1 MLRSFPAAR
10 LLSALSGSSVLVKC
24 LWGAVLLLYLL
35 SFWLDTAQA
44 LAVTPGLLLPPN
56 LWLWSLVTHGLVE
69 LHAWDVLANLC
80 LTLGAG
86 RRLEPL
92 WGAPELLL
100 FYGLVNVAAGV
111 LGSLCFLL
119 AYAATSDLHFL
130 FSARIHGFPAFAG
143 AILVAHKQTAGDG
156 QMVPQRWM
164 RALPQ
169 LVLVVVAV
177 LSVAGVAPGQL
188 LVGYSLGLL
197 SGWVYLRFY
206 QRHSRGR
213 GDMSDHFSFASFF
226 PGPVQPPAA
235 LLGSLAHAVLVKLR
249 LCPRAVKRY
258 DVGAPS
264 SITISLPGTDPQDA
278 ERRRQLA
285 LKALNERLKRV
296 EDQTSWPSMEE
307 EDEED
312 EDGSRE
318 ENSFHSVGTPD
329 THGAQEPS
337 LASPHEAT
345 SPV

>member
-1 MLRSFPAAR
+1 MLRSSPATR
-10 LLSALSGSSVLVKC
+10 IFSVLSGSSVLVKC

-35 SFWLDTAQA
+35 SFWFDTARA
-44 LAVTPGLLLPPN
+44 LAVTPGWLLPPN
-56 LWLWSLVTHGLVE
+56 FRVWTVVTHGLVE
-69 LHAWDVLANLC
+69 IHVWDVIANLL

-100 FYGLVNVAAGV
+100 FYGVVNIAVAV
-111 LGSLCFLL
+111 LGSFCFLT
-119 AYAATSDLHFL
+119 AYAATSHLYFL
-130 FSARIHGFPAFAG
+130 FDARIHGFPAFAG
-143 AILVAHKQTAGDG
+143 AVLVAHKQTTGDG
-156 QMVPQRWM
+156 QIEPQWWL

-169 LVLVVVAV
+169 LVFLGLTV
-177 LSVAGVAPGQL
+177 LSATGLVPGRMFVA
-188 LVGYSLGLL
+188 YTLGML

-226 PGPVQPPAA
+226 PGPMQPAA
-235 LLGSLAHAVLVKLR
+235 TIIGNLTHAALVKMR

-285 LKALNERLKRV
+285 LKALNERLKKV
-296 EDQTSWPSMEE
+296 EDQTSWPNMEE
-307 EDEED
+307 EEED
-312 EDGSRE
+312 GNRDT
-318 ENSFHSVGTPD
+318 SFHSSGGIPD
-329 THGAQEPS
+329 PPGQETRSAQPY
-337 LASPHEAT
+337 EAT
-345 SPV
+345 AQV

>member
-1 MLRSFPAAR
+1 MLRSLPASR
-10 LLSALSGSSVLVKC
+10 LLGALSGSSVLVKC
-24 LWGAVLLLYLL
+24 LWGAVVFLYLL
-35 SFWLDTAQA
+35 SFWADTAHV
-44 LAVTPGLLLPPN
+44 LAITPGLLLPPN

-69 LHAWDVLANLC
+69 LHAWDVLANLL

-100 FYGLVNVAAGV
+100 FYGVVSLSVGI
-111 LGSLCFLL
+111 LSSLCFLV

-130 FSARIHGFPAFAG
+130 FSARVHGFPAFAG
-143 AILVAHKQTAGDG
+143 AVLVAHKQTAGDG
-156 QMVPQRWM
+156 LVEPQRWVLL
-164 RALPQ
+164 LPQ
-169 LVLVVVAV
+169 LTLLGVTFLT
-177 LSVAGVAPGQL
+177 VAGLVPSQI
-188 LVGYSLGLL
+188 LVGYGLGLL

-213 GDMSDHFSFASFF
+213 GDMSDHFSFASFL
-226 PGPVQPPAA
+226 PGPVQPAANLLGNLVHAA
-235 LLGSLAHAVLVKLR
+235 LVKVR

-307 EDEED
+307 EEE
-312 EDGSRE
+312 EEEEEEGATR
-318 ENSFHSVGTPD
+318 ENSLLSNPD
-329 THGAQEPS
+329 TPV
-337 LASPHEAT
+337 ASET
-345 SPV
+345 SVTTPMV

>member
-1 MLRSFPAAR
+1 MLRSFRANSILAV
-10 LLSALSGSSVLVKC
+10 LSGSSVLVKC
-24 LWGAVLLLYLL
+24 LWGAVLLLYLI
-35 SFWLDTAQA
+35 SFWVSTARV
-44 LAVTPGLLLPPN
+44 LSITPGLLLPPN

-69 LHAWDVLANLC
+69 VHIWDVFANLL

-100 FYGLVNVAAGV
+100 FYGVVSVAVGILSA
-111 LGSLCFLL
+111 LWYLL
-119 AYAATSDLHFL
+119 TYAATSDLHFL
-130 FSARIHGFPAFAG
+130 FSAHIHGFPGFAG
-143 AILVAHKQTAGDG
+143 AVLVAHKQTVGDG
-156 QMVPQRWM
+156 QMEPHRWVQ
-164 RALPQ
+164 ALPQ
-169 LVLVVVAV
+169 LVLLAV
-177 LSVAGVAPGQL
+177 TLLSVVGLAPSRM
-188 LVGYSLGLL
+188 LVGYSIGML

-226 PGPVQPPAA
+226 PGPVQPAAA
-235 LLGSLAHAVLVKLR
+235 LLGKLTHAALVKVR

-307 EDEED
+307 EED
-312 EDGSRE
+312 EDCIRE
-318 ENSFHSVGTPD
+318 DTPFLSGGTPD
-329 THGAQEPS
+329 TLVKETSSVPS
-337 LASPHEAT
+337 P
-345 SPV
+345 PV

>member
-1 MLRSFPAAR
+1 MLRSIHANR
-10 LLSALSGSSVLVKC
+10 LVAVVSGSSVLVKC
-24 LWGAVLLLYLL
+24 LWGSVLLLYLL
-35 SFWLDTAQA
+35 SFWVKTWGV

-56 LWLWSLVTHGLVE
+56 LWLWTLFTHGLVE
-69 LHAWDVLANLC
+69 LHIWDVLANLL

-100 FYGLVNVAAGV
+100 FYGVVSISVGV
-111 LGSLCFLL
+111 LSSLSFLV
-119 AYAATSDLHFL
+119 AYAASSNLDFL
-130 FSARIHGFPAFAG
+130 FNTRIHGFPAFAG
-143 AILVAHKQTAGDG
+143 AVLVAHKQTFGDG
-156 QMVPQRWM
+156 LVDSQRWV
-164 RALPQ
+164 RLLPQ
-169 LVLVVVAV
+169 LALLGVAV
-177 LSVAGVAPGQL
+177 LTLAGLIPSPM
-188 LVGYSLGLL
+188 LVGYGLGMV

-226 PGPVQPPAA
+226 PGPLQPAAA
-235 LLGSLAHAVLVKLR
+235 LLGNLTHASLVKLR

-296 EDQTSWPSMEE
+296 EDQTSWPNMEE
-307 EDEED
+307 EEEEED
-312 EDGSRE
+312 STRE
-318 ENSFHSVGTPD
+318 TSFNTSSQPHTP
-329 THGAQEPS
+329 TAHEPS
-337 LASPHEAT
+337 EAA
-345 SPV
+345 PMV

>member
-1 MLRSFPAAR
+1 MLHSIHANR
-10 LLSALSGSSVLVKC
+10 LVSALSGSSVLVKC
-24 LWGAVLLLYLL
+24 LWGAVVLLYLL
-35 SFWLDTAQA
+35 SFWVDTAHV
-44 LAVTPGLLLPPN
+44 LAITPGFLLPPN
-56 LWLWSLVTHGLVE
+56 LWLWTLVTHGLVE
-69 LHAWDVLANLC
+69 LHLWDVLANLL

-100 FYGLVNVAAGV
+100 FYGVVSLSVGV
-111 LGSLCFLL
+111 LSSLFFLV
-119 AYAATSDLHFL
+119 AYATTSDLHFL
-130 FSARIHGFPAFAG
+130 FSAQVHGFPAFAG
-143 AILVAHKQTAGDG
+143 AVLVAHKQTIGDG
-156 QMVPQRWM
+156 LVEPQRWV
-164 RALPQ
+164 RLLPQ
-169 LVLVVVAV
+169 LALLGVTALT
-177 LSVAGVAPGQL
+177 VAGLIPGQV
-188 LVGYSLGLL
+188 LVGYSLGML

-226 PGPVQPPAA
+226 PAPLQPAAA
-235 LLGSLAHAVLVKLR
+235 LLGTLTHATLVKLR

-307 EDEED
+307 EDED
-312 EDGSRE
+312 DMSRE
-318 ENSFHSVGTPD
+318 ASFSSSSKADTSATQETSAATPI
-329 THGAQEPS
+329 
-337 LASPHEAT
+337 
-345 SPV
+345 V

>member
-1 MLRSFPAAR
+1 MLRSTPANRIVAV
-10 LLSALSGSSVLVKC
+10 LSGSSVLVKC
-24 LWGAVLLLYLL
+24 LWGAVVLLYLL
-35 SFWLDTAQA
+35 SFWVDTAHV
-44 LAVTPGLLLPPN
+44 LAVTPGLLMPPN

-69 LHAWDVLANLC
+69 LHAWDVLANLL

-100 FYGLVNVAAGV
+100 FYGVVSLSVGV
-111 LGSLCFLL
+111 LSSLFYLV

-130 FSARIHGFPAFAG
+130 FSANIHGFPAFAG
-143 AILVAHKQTAGDG
+143 AVLVAHKQTAGDG
-156 QMVPQRWM
+156 LVEPQRWVLL
-164 RALPQ
+164 LPQ
-169 LVLVVVAV
+169 LALLGVSVLT
-177 LSVAGVAPGQL
+177 VAGLIPGQI
-188 LVGYSLGLL
+188 LVGYGLGLL

-213 GDMSDHFSFASFF
+213 GDMSDHFSFASFL
-226 PGPVQPPAA
+226 PGPVQPAA
-235 LLGSLAHAVLVKLR
+235 NLFGNLAHAALVKVR

-307 EDEED
+307 EEEED
-312 EDGSRE
+312 ATR
-318 ENSFHSVGTPD
+318 ENSLISYPD
-329 THGAQEPS
+329 TSVVSETS
-337 LASPHEAT
+337 LTAPM
-345 SPV
+345 V

>member
-1 MLRSFPAAR
+1 MLRSIPANR
-10 LLSALSGSSVLVKC
+10 LVLALSGSSVLVKC
-24 LWGAVLLLYLL
+24 LWGAVVLLYLL
-35 SFWLDTAQA
+35 SFWVDSAHV

-56 LWLWSLVTHGLVE
+56 LWLWTLVTHGLVE
-69 LHAWDVLANLC
+69 LHLWDVLVNLL

-100 FYGLVNVAAGV
+100 FYGVVSVSVGV
-111 LGSLCFLL
+111 LSSLFFLV

-130 FSARIHGFPAFAG
+130 FSARVHGFPAFAG
-143 AILVAHKQTAGDG
+143 AVLVAHKQTIGDG
-156 QMVPQRWM
+156 LVEPQRWV
-164 RALPQ
+164 RLLPQ
-169 LVLVVVAV
+169 LALLGVVV
-177 LSVAGVAPGQL
+177 LTVARLIPGQM

-213 GDMSDHFSFASFF
+213 GDMADHFSFASFF
-226 PGPVQPPAA
+226 PAPLQPAAA
-235 LLGSLAHAVLVKLR
+235 LLGTLTHAGLVKLR

-307 EDEED
+307 EEEEED
-312 EDGSRE
+312 DASHEM
-318 ENSFHSVGTPD
+318 SFSSSTGGKADPAA
-329 THGAQEPS
+329 AQEPS
-337 LASPHEAT
+337 AAAAPM
-345 SPV
+345 V